1 MHCLDVRVA
10 FSRGDSAGHKRGIGT
25 VVVTEGLHDVGEA
38 SILEEGKPAG
48 VVVVD
53 QCTERLRPNRN
64 RRCQPNPCRQ
74 GSASRHRT
82 CRRSK
87 RPRSTWTPRC
97 PLQRRFQGFS
107 PWPDNNGTV
116 RNNQGIDGIP
126 HRTAGRPPATD
137 HGTIERIA
145 FDLFETH
152 GFAQTRTIDIAEA
165 AGISRRTLFRYFA
178 TKNDIPWGQ
187 FDEGLQDL
195 RAALFQ
201 TDPDLP
207 MATALRE
214 GIVAFNSFE
223 PAQLG
228 QHVRRM
234 RIIFST
240 PELQAHAALKYAAW
254 RRVVAEFVA
263 WRLGVPVDAPEPTV
277 AGHVALA
284 TSLSAYDLW
293 LRDPDQPLDAL
304 IRSCSER
311 SVGIWTV

>member
-1 MHCLDVRVA
+1 
-10 FSRGDSAGHKRGIGT
+10 
-25 VVVTEGLHDVGEA
+25 
-38 SILEEGKPAG
+38 
-48 VVVVD
+48 
-53 QCTERLRPNRN
+53 
-64 RRCQPNPCRQ
+64 
-74 GSASRHRT
+74 
-82 CRRSK
+82 
-87 RPRSTWTPRC
+87 
-97 PLQRRFQGFS
+97 
-107 PWPDNNGTV
+107 V
-116 RNNQGIDGIP
+116 RNNQGIDAIS

-152 GFAQTRTIDIAEA
+152 GFAQTRTIDIAQA

-178 TKNDIPWGQ
+178 TKNDIPWGR
-187 FDEGLQDL
+187 FDESLQDL
-195 RAALFQ
+195 RATLFQ
-201 TDPDLP
+201 TDPALP
-207 MATALRE
+207 IATALRE
-214 GIVAFNSFE
+214 GIVAFNSFD
-223 PAQLG
+223 PTQLG

-293 LRDPDQPLDAL
+293 LRDPEQPLDAL
-304 IRSCSER
+304 IRSCSAR
-311 SVGIWTV
+311 SVALWMV